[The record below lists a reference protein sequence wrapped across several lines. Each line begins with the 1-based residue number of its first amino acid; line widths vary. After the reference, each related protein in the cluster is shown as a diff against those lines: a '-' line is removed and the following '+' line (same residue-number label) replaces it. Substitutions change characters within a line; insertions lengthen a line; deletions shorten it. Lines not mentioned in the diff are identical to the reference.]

1 MKLIVGLGNPGVKY
15 VYNRH
20 NIGFIILDHFAA
32 NKNIKFKAGK
42 GDWYECG
49 LKLNGED
56 VFLLKPVTY
65 MNNSGSAVT
74 GFCELH
80 EIKQNDVLVIFD
92 DFQLQ
97 LGTIRVRKKGSDGGH
112 NGISDIIYRMNTNEI
127 PRMRVGIG
135 NEEVLN
141 KDEFI
146 DFVLSDF
153 SKDEFII
160 LKKLMPEFEKCI
172 ISFITE
178 DIKVT
183 MNNFNKSFLIS
194 GKENSEIN

>member
-1 MKLIVGLGNPGVKY
+1 
-15 VYNRH
+15 
-20 NIGFIILDHFAA
+20 
-32 NKNIKFKAGK
+32 
-42 GDWYECG
+42 
-49 LKLNGED
+49 
-56 VFLLKPVTY
+56 

-74 GFCELH
+74 EFCEFH
-80 EIKQNDVLVIFD
+80 EIKQNDVLVIYD

-112 NGISDIIYRMNTNEI
+112 NGISDIMYRMNTNEI

-146 DFVLSDF
+146 DFVLSNF
-153 SKDEFII
+153 SKDEFKI

-178 DIKVT
+178 EIKVT

>member
-1 MKLIVGLGNPGVKY
+1 MKLIVGLGNPGVNY
-15 VYNRH
+15 EYTRH
-20 NIGFIILDHFAA
+20 NIGFIILDHFAE
-32 NKNIKFKAGK
+32 NRKVNFKAGR
-42 GDWYECG
+42 GDWYESSFKVNC
-49 LKLNGED
+49 EE
-56 VFLLKPVTY
+56 VFLLKPYTF

-74 GFCELH
+74 EFCEFH
-80 EIKQNDVLVIFD
+80 EIKQNDVLVIYD

-112 NGISDIIYRMNTNEI
+112 NGISDIMYRMNTNEI

-146 DFVLSDF
+146 DFVLSNF
-153 SKDEFII
+153 SKDEFKI

-178 DIKVT
+178 EIKVT